1 MSKKIS
7 PFVLPIN
14 IVQPKLP
21 DLKQLNAKLS
31 QIAKSGWL
39 TNFGP
44 QYQTL
49 RAKLQ
54 KYLDVKTIDLFCN
67 GDTALHIAVKSLEL
81 RGEVITT
88 PFTFASTIHSIYL
101 NNLTP
106 VFCDIDQGTFNID
119 PKKIERLITPQTS
132 AILAV
137 HVFGRP
143 CDVDAIEAIAKK
155 HRLKVIYDSAHA
167 FGVTLRGRS
176 LAHCGDIS
184 MYSFHATKIFNTI
197 EGGCLVFKD
206 SRLAKKIHTLQNFG
220 YDDQGLV
227 IHPGVNGKMNE
238 LQAAVGLL
246 NLGNVKQEI
255 VSRSRIVQWYFER
268 LCKVRGVK
276 LPKYENEIRYNYSYY
291 PILIDKKS
299 FGLSRD
305 ELIIRL
311 NKYNIFPRKYFW
323 PIASR
328 YTCYK
333 NLPSARP
340 ELLINAERINNEIMC
355 LPIYGNLSL
364 KDVNKICA
372 IIKYIQNEKIK
383 H

>member
-7 PFVLPIN
+7 PFARPVN
-14 IVQPKLP
+14 IVKPTLP
-21 DLKQLNAKLS
+21 DLKQLNVKLS

-44 QYQTL
+44 QYQIL
-49 RAKLQ
+49 RIKLQ
-54 KYLDVKTIDLFCN
+54 KYLDVGTVDLFCN
-67 GDTALHIAVKSLEL
+67 GDTALHIAIKSLKL

-106 VFCDIDQGTFNID
+106 VFCDIDQDTFNID
-119 PKKIERLITPQTS
+119 PEKIESLITPRTS
-132 AILAV
+132 AILGV

-143 CDVDAIEAIAKK
+143 CDVDAIDTIAKK

-176 LAHCGDIS
+176 LAHYGDIS

-197 EGGCLVFKD
+197 EGGCLVLKD
-206 SRLAKKIHTLQNFG
+206 SRSAKSIHSLQNFG

-227 IHPGVNGKMNE
+227 VYPGINGKMNE
-238 LQAAVGLL
+238 LQAAVGQL
-246 NLGNVKQEI
+246 NLGNVKREI
-255 VSRSRIVQWYFER
+255 VKRSNIIQWYFKH
-268 LCKVRGVK
+268 LSKVRGVR
-276 LPKYENEIRYNYSYY
+276 LPTYENEVEYNYSYY
-291 PILIDKKS
+291 PVLIDKS
-299 FGLSRD
+299 TFGLSRD

-323 PIASR
+323 PIASQ

-333 NLPSARP
+333 ALPSARP
-340 ELLINAERINNEIMC
+340 ELLPNAERINNMILC
-355 LPIYGNLSL
+355 LPIYGGLSS
-364 KDVNKICA
+364 KEIKKICTV
-372 IIKYIQNEKIK
+372 IKYIQNEKIK
-383 H
+383 S